1 MRAGGG
7 GPQKLFKGCGEKM
20 SGRILSLE
28 GLDGSGKTTQAD
40 ALCRVLTE
48 RGLPYRRI
56 KFPDYSD
63 PSSTLVKMYLAGE
76 LGGQA
81 DAVNAYAAS
90 SFYAVDRFASFV
102 RYWQSDYLQGTH
114 MVTDRYVTSN
124 FIYQMP
130 KLPRAEWESYIC
142 WLQDYEYEKLGLPR
156 PDRVLFFDMPIE
168 VSQELLT
175 KRYEGPEE
183 KKDLHEKDREYLK
196 KCRECALYTAER
208 LGWAVINCVENDHPK
223 TIASIHGEVLE
234 RTSGLF

>member
-1 MRAGGG
+1 
-7 GPQKLFKGCGEKM
+7 M

-76 LGGQA
+76 LGGHA

-114 MVTDRYVTSN
+114 MVTDRYVC
-124 FIYQMP
+124 
-130 KLPRAEWESYIC
+130 L
-142 WLQDYEYEKLGLPR
+142 
-156 PDRVLFFDMPIE
+156 
-168 VSQELLT
+168 
-175 KRYEGPEE
+175 
-183 KKDLHEKDREYLK
+183 
-196 KCRECALYTAER
+196 LYTSR
-208 LGWAVINCVENDHPK
+208 CV
-223 TIASIHGEVLE
+223 
-234 RTSGLF
+234 